1 MDLRM
6 NNLPDGFYDS
16 LDELSSWLSCIDDK
30 LDKLIEVIMDKQIK
44 KIQKGTEKLVKEESK
59 LLKEDKKRDK
69 VCDAGEKMMKDK
81 KKK

>member
-1 MDLRM
+1 MGT
-6 NNLPDGFYDS
+6 LPDGFYDS
-16 LDELSSWLSCIDDK
+16 LDELASWLSSIDDK
-30 LDKLIEVIMDKQIK
+30 LDKLIEVTMDKQIK

-69 VCDAGEKMMKDK
+69 VCAAGEKMMKDK

>member
-1 MDLRM
+1 MGT
-6 NNLPDGFYDS
+6 LPDGFYDS
-16 LDELSSWLSCIDDK
+16 LDELASWLSSIDDK
-30 LDKLIEVIMDKQIK
+30 LDKLIEVTMDKQIK
-44 KIQKGTEKLVKEESK
+44 KIQKGTEKLAKQESA